1 MFLVR
6 DIMYCKP
13 GKVRPM
19 VEKFLALRKASQQK
33 GFGTYRVMTDLTAER
48 FWMVVIETET
58 PSMDDYEAN
67 MKKSMES
74 KELQDIMK
82 DYHDLVDHGRREI
95 YRLEG

>member
-6 DIMYCKP
+6 DIMYCRP

-19 VEKFLALRKASQQK
+19 VDKFLAMRKLSQQK
-33 GFGTYRVMTDLTAER
+33 GFGTFRVMTDLTAER
-48 FWMVVIETET
+48 FWMVVVETET
-58 PSMDDYEAN
+58 PTMDDYEAN

-74 KELQDIMK
+74 KELMEIMK

-95 YRLEG
+95 FRIEG

>member
-19 VEKFLALRKASQQK
+19 VEKFLTLRKVSQQK
-33 GFGTYRVMTDLTAER
+33 GFGTFRVMTDLTAER
-48 FWMVVIETET
+48 FWMVVVETET
-58 PSMDDYEAN
+58 PTMDAYEAN
-67 MKKSMES
+67 MKKQMEA
-74 KELQDIMK
+74 KEVQDAMK

-95 YRLEG
+95 YRIEG